1 MWLYSPN
8 NGGRI
13 NDSATTGT
21 ADRQRQ
27 YFIVVSGRGKAG
39 HILGDGTAL
48 PDEATV
54 YWSGVVKEN
63 FVPNVIRGSKP
74 DFTYRRKH

>member
-1 MWLYSPN
+1 MWRDVVVFPN
-8 NGGRI
+8 NGGRA

-48 PDEATV
+48 PNDATV

-63 FVPNVIRGSKP
+63 FVPNVIVK
-74 DFTYRRKH
+74 